1 MYGVI
6 MTVFAQ
12 IAIMIRFGHPLEI
25 EADSLRLNMVI
36 WHRVYAVTGR
46 NKLLCA
52 PLVLLILA
60 QVPTSIYGLTLYM
73 AQPRKSFNVCS
84 LAYEFI
90 SL

>member
-1 MYGVI
+1 
-6 MTVFAQ
+6 MTIFAQ
-12 IAIMIRFGHPLEI
+12 TAIVIRFGRPLGV
-25 EADSLRLNMVI
+25 EADSLRLNTVI

-60 QVPTSIYGLTLYM
+60 QVATSVYGMTLLM
-73 AQPRKSFNVCS
+73 AEPRKSFNVCS
-84 LAYEFI
+84 SVYEFI